1 MPKGPHEARL
11 DGYVTGGNV
20 ATIRHSAHVWES
32 GHNVLINL
40 ATALES
46 AKPQLLDRFGP
57 QTGPAAV
64 KAFQK
69 VADNV
74 RAQANEMKKASTA
87 LGTAGDALEDAQ
99 TTHHKLG
106 NAPASPPAD
115 PTQKAG
121 ETSED
126 FHSRQKTAHAAQG
139 HYATETAERE
149 RQSLAATHDVDTKYD
164 HAIKVME
171 SIHGQPRRTSGSG
184 TGTGSGTIP
193 GGGVAPP
200 GHHGSINPPPH
211 VGINDPHPWY
221 DPTGHDHGPGGHDH
235 DPGGHDHDPGTID
248 DPPHYGDPGSPQ
260 GPGSYP
266 TPGPGS
272 TPPGAGLPP
281 SGGNLPTGPTS
292 TAIGGLISGGI
303 VGGTSGLTGA
313 MRTSAMSALTA
324 EEQAAL
330 SASRTSRSGATG
342 VASGAGRGGAVGRS
356 GGSRGG
362 GGGAG
367 AGGRGGR
374 GRKKKR
380 PDATDFFENNE
391 DWLDDDEAA
400 PGVLG

>member
-1 MPKGPHEARL
+1 MPKGPHEQRL
-11 DGYVTGGNV
+11 DGYVTGGKVDN
-20 ATIRHSAHVWES
+20 IRHSAHVWDA
-32 GHNVLINL
+32 GHHVLTNL

-46 AKPQLLDRFGP
+46 AKPQLMDRFGP

-74 RAQANEMKKASTA
+74 RSQANEMKKASTA

-106 NAPASPPAD
+106 NAPASPPSD

-121 ETSED
+121 ETVED
-126 FHSRQKTAHAAQG
+126 FHTRQKSANAAQS
-139 HYATETAERE
+139 HYATESADRE
-149 RQSLAATHDVDTKYD
+149 RQSQTAIHDVDTKYD
-164 HAIKVME
+164 QAIKVME
-171 SIHGQPRRTSGSG
+171 SIHGQPRRTGGTGTG
-184 TGTGSGTIP
+184 TGTGSIP

-200 GHHGSINPPPH
+200 GHHGSIDPPH
-211 VGINDPHPWY
+211 TEVNDPHPWY
-221 DPTGHDHGPGGHDH
+221 DPTGHEHGPGGHDTSGH
-235 DPGGHDHDPGTID
+235 DDPGGYD
-248 DPPHYGDPGSPQ
+248 DPPQYGDPGSPQ

-266 TPGPGS
+266 TPGPGG
-272 TPPGAGLPP
+272 TPPGGGLPP
-281 SGGNLPTGPTS
+281 SGGHLPTGPTS

-303 VGGTSGLTGA
+303 LGGTSGLTGA

-330 SASRTSRSGATG
+330 AASRTSGAG
-342 VASGAGRGGAVGRS
+342 ASAAAAGRGGAVGAS
-356 GGSRGG
+356 GSSRGA

-380 PDATDFFENNE
+380 PDGTDFFEDNE
-391 DWLDDDEAA
+391 DWLDDEEAA